1 MSEFT
6 QGICADGAAILK
18 DGVML
23 TPEEIIELLRQG
35 DKLMGVAGPIDP
47 IASIEAVGMVDIVNT
62 GRGKHAIY
70 TNLDPAFDLPAGR
83 HKLYTQAPAVDGA
96 VPNMFWD
103 DNAPEESFAE
113 DPRSFADA
121 VSDDMTDYDDVFIV
135 DVRCAK
141 SLPNRKMKVWL
152 EADGSGGHDVKWE
165 WVE

>member
-1 MSEFT
+1 MAEFT

-23 TPEEIIELLRQG
+23 TVEEIIELLRQG
-35 DKLMGVAGPIDP
+35 DALMGQGEPVGYVNDYQLDC
-47 IASIEAVGMVDIVNT
+47 IESKKTIVLSAVQNDHFNT
-62 GRGKHAIY
+62 EV
-70 TNLDPAFDLPAGR
+70 
-83 HKLYTQAPAVDGA
+83 YTQAPAVDGA

-103 DNAPEESFAE
+103 DHAPEESFAE
-113 DPRSFADA
+113 DPCHFADA

-152 EADGSGGHDVKWE
+152 EPDGSGEHYTKWE
-165 WVE
+165 WVK